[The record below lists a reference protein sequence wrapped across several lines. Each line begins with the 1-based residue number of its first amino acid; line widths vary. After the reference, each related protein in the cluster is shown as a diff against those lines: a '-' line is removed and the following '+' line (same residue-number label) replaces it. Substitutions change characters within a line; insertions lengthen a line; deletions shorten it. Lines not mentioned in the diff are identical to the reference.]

1 MARILIVDD
10 DPFILKLLQSL
21 LVKTKPHEMTTAQGG
36 EKALDLLRHNE
47 FDLMISDI
55 QMAPMSGMQLLKEAR
70 RLRPDMAVILM
81 TAYGSVTTAVE
92 ALKDGVF
99 DYVTKPLKVEELLIT
114 IDRALRF
121 HEALAEN
128 VNLRTKLARY
138 SFQNIVA
145 ESEPMR
151 RACDLIERVAA
162 TDSPVLIRGEHGTGK
177 GLIAQ
182 TIHAYSKRKA
192 KRFLPVSLTQ
202 IPEVQM
208 TADIFGI
215 AKGVLGDGLPA
226 RDGTLRQ
233 AHGGVLLLDEIEH
246 LSLAAQARLIHFLNT
261 REVLP
266 EGAEN
271 GPPADVRI
279 IATAVDDFEQLTAQG
294 RFRQDLLQRLTPIT
308 IDIPPLRE
316 RRADILPLVADF
328 LRLEAGPGHEP
339 PDVLSE
345 AQRALENYDWPRNVT
360 ELEEVVS
367 LACRTLDAGRIT
379 LHSLP
384 EAVAAAASLA
394 TTPVREAP
402 PRGTALKEF
411 LLDSLKQSRKA
422 AGSGAKEA

>member
-21 LVKTKPHEMTTAQGG
+21 LVKTKPHEMTTALGG
-36 EKALDLLRHNE
+36 EKALELLRQNE

-99 DYVTKPLKVEELLIT
+99 DYVTKPLKIEELLIT

-145 ESEPMR
+145 ESDLMR
-151 RACDLIERVAA
+151 RACDLVERVAA

-192 KRFLPVSLTQ
+192 KRFLPVSLAQ
-202 IPEVQM
+202 IPDVQM
-208 TADIFGI
+208 TTDLFGT

-246 LSLAAQARLIHFLNT
+246 LSMAAQARLIHFLNT

-266 EGAEN
+266 EGTET
-271 GPPADVRI
+271 GQPADVRI
-279 IATAVDDFEQLTAQG
+279 IATAVADLEQLTAQG
-294 RFRQDLLQRLTPIT
+294 RFRQDLLQRLIPIT

-316 RRADILPLVADF
+316 RRADILALVADF
-328 LRLEAGPGHEP
+328 LRLEAGPGHEA
-339 PDVLSE
+339 PDVLPE

-367 LACRTLDAGRIT
+367 LACRTLDAGHIT
-379 LHSLP
+379 LQSLP
-384 EAVAAAASLA
+384 DAVAAAASLA
-394 TTPVREAP
+394 AAPVREAP

-411 LLDSLKQSRKA
+411 LLDSLKHSRKA
-422 AGSGAKEA
+422 AGSGSKDA